1 MMEVG
6 GMTMLTEIQFTEAR
20 NQFSTLYDTVFN
32 TFNPAIIK
40 RKQTEEIALLRVD
53 LLKMVLT
60 GFTLQ
65 PEILPEKDGSVTLAL
80 DQLELYV
87 NNLTFEA
94 ALADLI
100 QDLKIY
106 AQDYI
111 ERPQLFLQSPNRK
124 GHFPYILSVLL
135 CDNDDEIRS
144 LLEFKNAS

>member
-1 MMEVG
+1 MEVG
-6 GMTMLTEIQFTEAR
+6 GMTMLNEIQFTEAR
-20 NQFSTLYDTVFN
+20 NQFSTLYDSVFN
-32 TFNPAIIK
+32 TFNPTIIK

-53 LLKMVLT
+53 LLQMVLVK
-60 GFTLQ
+60 FTLH
-65 PEILPEKDGSVTLAL
+65 PEILPEKDGSVTLTL

-111 ERPQLFLQSPNRK
+111 ARPQLFLQSPNRK
-124 GHFPYILSVLL
+124 GHFPYILRVLL
-135 CDNDDEIRS
+135 CDSDSEIGS
-144 LLEFKNAS
+144 LLEFKNAT